1 VAGGW
6 QAVIVAAIAALER
19 IARDLIGVLK
29 DRRARAAA
37 SRARR
42 Q

>member
-19 IARDLIGVLK
+19 VARDLIGVWK
-29 DRRARAAA
+29 GRRAHDRRDRHT
-37 SRARR
+37 
-42 Q
+42 